1 MPVELSGFFILKMP
15 IKKENKKL
23 YTDKRSIKISNM
35 KDFNKLIERSY
46 ESIKKRGLINE
57 HTQIHDFVKKIK
69 EEHQEFLDEWEK
81 GVFVDDHTDPF
92 YLELMGSIVS
102 QLMLLRF
109 LKVDILRLFE
119 IIVIKN
125 ETRRD

>member
-1 MPVELSGFFILKMP
+1 
-15 IKKENKKL
+15 
-23 YTDKRSIKISNM
+23 M

-46 ESIKKRGLINE
+46 ESRKKRGLINK
-57 HTQIHDFVKKIK
+57 HTQIHYFVKKIK

-92 YLELMGSIVS
+92 YLKLMDSIVS

-109 LKVDILRLFE
+109 LKVDILKLFE
-119 IIVIKN
+119 KIVIKN
-125 ETRRD
+125 EIRKD